1 MGESTNYINFGC
13 LIARF
18 DLPDGT
24 SIHAYPSCIP
34 TIVWFTPFT
43 TNCMCLNSNA
53 IGQPHKKWNF
63 SQVFT
68 VFFPWFHLI
77 PIIFSTFSPGHPDVF
92 RVFPRFPNRGPSFQV
107 HPAVAAHDQN
117 VLAQHSGGRR
127 EARRGQLRA
136 RKPALGT
143 PGGSGTSYPAWST
156 FT

>member
-1 MGESTNYINFGC
+1 MFNC
-13 LIARF
+13 Q
-18 DLPDGT
+18 
-24 SIHAYPSCIP
+24 
-34 TIVWFTPFT
+34 VWFTGRHIDPCISPVASPRLFGLHRLQPIV
-43 TNCMCLNSNA
+43 CVKFQRHW
-53 IGQPHKKWNF
+53 QPHKKWNF
-63 SQVFT
+63 
-68 VFFPWFHLI
+68 PR
-77 PIIFSTFSPGHPDVF
+77 FSPCFFHDSIWFPSFSPHF
-92 RVFPRFPNRGPSFQV
+92 RQDIRTFFGVFPRFPNRGPSFQV